1 MALKKWVGTYALY
14 CVFLQ
19 EMDLGNVEHA
29 CLVLTILSK
38 YGEMLV
44 FPGGGGISVI
54 VAQGFVKKISELI
67 NVSVPSECLFC

>member
-1 MALKKWVGTYALY
+1 VAGTNALY

-19 EMDLGNVEHA
+19 EMDLGNVDHG
-29 CLVLTILSK
+29 CLVLTILHK

-54 VAQGFVKKISELI
+54 VAQGFVKKIS
-67 NVSVPSECLFC
+67 V